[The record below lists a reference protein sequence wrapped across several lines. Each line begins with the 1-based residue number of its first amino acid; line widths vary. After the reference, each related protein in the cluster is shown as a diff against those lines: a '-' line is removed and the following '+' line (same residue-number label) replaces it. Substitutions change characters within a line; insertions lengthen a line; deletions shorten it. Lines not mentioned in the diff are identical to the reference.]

1 MLSDSS
7 LHDDNERDC
16 SAEDCI
22 YHWAADKFLRS
33 GLLDLGCDRCFPGC
47 RQNVFTFMVER
58 LGVSDAAT
66 ARALWQ
72 EHFRVYNQSL
82 RALRAG
88 AGFTFDTAEY
98 WDFIRAGASDF
109 LKPDPA
115 VSPWVKGRAGQTSL
129 QL

>member
-1 MLSDSS
+1 
-7 LHDDNERDC
+7 
-16 SAEDCI
+16 
-22 YHWAADKFLRS
+22 
-33 GLLDLGCDRCFPGC
+33 
-47 RQNVFTFMVER
+47 MVKR

-88 AGFTFDTAEY
+88 AGFSFDASEY

-115 VSPWVKGRAGQTSL
+115 VRPMVDFRS
-129 QL
+129 

>member
-1 MLSDSS
+1 M
-7 LHDDNERDC
+7 
-16 SAEDCI
+16 
-22 YHWAADKFLRS
+22 
-33 GLLDLGCDRCFPGC
+33 
-47 RQNVFTFMVER
+47 
-58 LGVSDAAT
+58 SDAAT

-88 AGFTFDTAEY
+88 AGFSFNTAEY

-115 VSPWVKGRAGQTSL
+115 VRPVVVNRHRSSVTLTQACQPLMGPEFQVPELIKQ
-129 QL
+129 